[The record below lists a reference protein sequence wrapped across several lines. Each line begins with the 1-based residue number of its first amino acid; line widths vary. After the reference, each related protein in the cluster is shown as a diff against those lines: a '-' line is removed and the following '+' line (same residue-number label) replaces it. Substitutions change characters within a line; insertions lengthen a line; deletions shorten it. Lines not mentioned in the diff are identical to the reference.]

1 MDIGSAGSGNYLNGA
16 LDEVRLYNTALP
28 SSAITALYRQ
38 AMPAPTVMGP
48 SKLAITGS
56 SYSADYSVQP
66 FALASGA
73 TQYGDTWYSYNS
85 VGKYLGS
92 TYIRT
97 ANGDAQNTNF
107 QIDFPINTPS
117 IVYVLYDASISSK
130 PSWLTSAFTL
140 TSDTV
145 TNSNSTTFD
154 VYKATFSAGTVTLGA
169 NGGSSGKAMYSVMFQ
184 PLSSSSDPLS
194 SQVAYWRLDEGTGQR
209 RDSVRHQHGGHH
221 YGQRHAFRQPGLGH
235 RQAWQGAQLSG
246 SSQYVNVPNQTD
258 LDITSAISVACWA
271 KSGASNWSSSDTFLS
286 KSNSYSLGGVSG
298 TETVEFRVY
307 ISGAWKVI
315 SFTPT
320 FNITTWHH
328 YVGTYDGSNLRL
340 YVDGTLV
347 GGPQAQT
354 GSVASNTS
362 ASVPWLQRQRLFQTA
377 AWTRC
382 GSITPRFR
390 LPPSPPCTTS
400 RN

>member
-1 MDIGSAGSGNYLNGA
+1 
-16 LDEVRLYNTALP
+16 
-28 SSAITALYRQ
+28 
-38 AMPAPTVMGP
+38 
-48 SKLAITGS
+48 
-56 SYSADYSVQP
+56 
-66 FALASGA
+66 
-73 TQYGDTWYSYNS
+73 
-85 VGKYLGS
+85 
-92 TYIRT
+92 
-97 ANGDAQNTNF
+97 
-107 QIDFPINTPS
+107 
-117 IVYVLYDASISSK
+117 
-130 PSWLTSAFTL
+130 
-140 TSDTV
+140 
-145 TNSNSTTFD
+145 
-154 VYKATFSAGTVTLGA
+154 
-169 NGGSSGKAMYSVMFQ
+169 MYSVMFQ

-194 SQVAYWRLDEGTGQR
+194 SQVAYWRLDEGTGGGA
-209 RDSVRHQHGGHH
+209 DSVRHQHGGHH
-221 YGQRHAFRQPGLGH
+221 YGQRTLSGSPAWVTGKLGK
-235 RQAWQGAQLSG
+235 ALQLSG

-362 ASVPWLQRQRLFQTA
+362 ALYLGYN
-377 AWTRC
+377 
-382 GSITPRFR
+382 GSAI
-390 LPPSPPCTTS
+390 
-400 RN
+400 